1 MEAVVAVQEAEIPLS
16 QIEIDPENVRSEY
29 DPNIVTG
36 LRSALQTNHEY
47 INAPTVYPVGP
58 DRYRVQHGSTRVL
71 AAQGVLKKLRVRI
84 VEPPPSQ
91 GSKLLAQMSENLLQG
106 SLRPADIGNAL
117 KRLRYAEGRERSISQ
132 LVGVLK
138 AGGIE
143 RTKSWVAMHLALAEL
158 APEVQR
164 LVNKGQLAAEAAYPL
179 RTLPS
184 SEQVAWAHRIVE
196 QGLTREEVRRALGLG
211 ANEHDDVSPEDL
223 QRELDERIR
232 QAASE
237 SGPANGGRS
246 SRADE
251 QRHGTVV
258 TRRELL
264 PFAIQSKDARR
275 LRGLST
281 AEWTRTATEVEK
293 QLAQEALFMGGY
305 SAPRAIELVQRA
317 THEAQTASEAV
328 MAGLNAA
335 RRLLEHPAELP
346 PDSALAEF
354 LAIRLRGV
362 LRNLGRL

>member
-1 MEAVVAVQEAEIPLS
+1 MFVVAAHEAEIPLS

-29 DPNIVTG
+29 DPSIVTG
-36 LRSALQTNHEY
+36 LRSALQTSHEY

-71 AAQGVLKKLRVRI
+71 AAQGVLKSIRVRI
-84 VEPPPSQ
+84 VEPPHSE

-164 LVNKGQLAAEAAYPL
+164 LVNQGQLAAEAAHPL
-179 RTLPS
+179 RALPA
-184 SEQVAWAHRIVE
+184 SEQVAWAQRIVD
-196 QGLTREEVRRALGLG
+196 QRLTRDEVRRALGLG
-211 ANEHDDVSPEDL
+211 ADEQVDTSPEQL
-223 QRELDERIR
+223 QRELDERIQ
-232 QAASE
+232 QAALGHE
-237 SGPANGGRS
+237 SAIGKSGR
-246 SRADE
+246 RTDDR
-251 QRHGTVV
+251 RHGSVV

-264 PFAIQSKDARR
+264 PVAVESTDARR
-275 LRGLST
+275 LRRLTT
-281 AEWTRTATEVEK
+281 AEWTQKATPVER

-305 SAPRAIELVQRA
+305 SAPQAIDLVERA
-317 THEAQTASEAV
+317 TREAQTASESV

-346 PDSALAEF
+346 RDSALAEF
-354 LAIRLRGV
+354 LAMRLRGV
-362 LRNLGRL
+362 LRNLDRT